1 MIKKIVSGGQTG
13 AGPRASKN
21 PRIYNTT
28 AFPMTKQILK
38 EINYLRV
45 LFLSLLFVSAGSFV
59 LWDHYRVMRDFS
71 NLKSFLTG
79 TRIEA
84 IEKNKILIIKFIGKD
99 ITITDDKTGVALTTF
114 HLPTLHSVNYDTKLG
129 KNMIVLSSTGTSP
142 HNLRI
147 HGGDLT
153 LRSWL
158 GFRKNIAVNCT
169 GLVSEGLY
177 PDE

>member
-1 MIKKIVSGGQTG
+1 
-13 AGPRASKN
+13 
-21 PRIYNTT
+21 
-28 AFPMTKQILK
+28 MTKQILK
-38 EINYLRV
+38 EIKYLRV

-59 LWDHYRVMRDFS
+59 LWDHYRVIRDFS
-71 NLKSFLTG
+71 KLKSFLTG

-84 IEKNKILIIKFIGKD
+84 IEKNKILIVKFIGKD
-99 ITITDDKTGVALTTF
+99 ITITDNKTGVALSSF

-129 KNMIVLSSTGTSP
+129 KNMIVFSSTGTSP
-142 HNLRI
+142 HNVRI

-177 PDE
+177 PEE

>member
-1 MIKKIVSGGQTG
+1 
-13 AGPRASKN
+13 
-21 PRIYNTT
+21 
-28 AFPMTKQILK
+28 MTKQILK
-38 EINYLRV
+38 EIKYPRV
-45 LFLSLLFVSAGSFV
+45 LFLSLLLIFAGSFI
-59 LWDHYRVMRDFS
+59 LWDHYRVIRDFS
-71 NLKSFLTG
+71 NLKSFLTNS
-79 TRIEA
+79 RLEA
-84 IEKNKILIIKFIGKD
+84 IEKDKILIIEFFGKD
-99 ITITDDKTGVALTTF
+99 ITITDDKTGVALSTF

-129 KNMIVLSSTGTSP
+129 KNMIVFSSKGTAP

-158 GFRKNIAVNCT
+158 GFNKNIAVNCT

>member
-1 MIKKIVSGGQTG
+1 
-13 AGPRASKN
+13 
-21 PRIYNTT
+21 
-28 AFPMTKQILK
+28 MTKQILK
-38 EINYLRV
+38 ELKYPRV
-45 LFLSLLFVSAGSFV
+45 LFLSLLFVFAGSFV
-59 LWDHYRVMRDFS
+59 LWDHYRVIRDFS
-71 NLKSFLTG
+71 NLKSFLTNS
-79 TRIEA
+79 RLEA
-84 IEKNKILIIKFIGKD
+84 IEKDKILILKFIGKA
-99 ITITDDKTGVALTTF
+99 ITITDDKTGFALSSF

-129 KNMIVLSSTGTSP
+129 KNMIVFSSTGTAP

-158 GFRKNIAVNCT
+158 GFNKNIAVNCT